1 MSIWRTFWRRDEAKS
16 LTIIRDGHYPEP
28 DGFYPLKL
36 REHGAVD
43 TGRIQHAMTTN
54 EMVFACLKILA
65 QAASDPRLIVQRKI
79 ARRDGSGKTEYE
91 EVPNHP
97 LRRLIARPNKHM
109 TEGDLM
115 RACVISWNTTRP
127 RRFFAEKE
135 FQRGLLVGLW
145 PLNPSRMAPRYSEDA
160 TRRLIG
166 YRWSDGTG
174 RYVDYTLDEL
184 IIREAP
190 EWYDP
195 APGAA
200 ALGSILSDQAQ
211 TDYIWSF
218 FENGGMPSIFVKDK
232 ERQLRQEQRDEF
244 RARWRATYGNRR
256 GGQHD
261 VGVLDSS
268 QEVQKVGSGL
278 DELDSETLR
287 DVMESRICMVFGV
300 PSLIIYANSG
310 LKRATYSNLK
320 EAWSS
325 FWDYTMSPALK
336 EWREFWTLALLPE
349 FEDELAITS
358 GKVRL
363 WWDMSGVSAL
373 QDDVD
378 ALETRAANSYTK
390 GIRMKN
396 EARAMLGLAP
406 VDGGD
411 TFYVKPAPTVKPND
425 EDKEED
431 DDGR

>member
-1 MSIWRTFWRRDEAKS
+1 MNLLRQFFSPTQAKS
-16 LTIIRDGHYPEP
+16 LTILRDGRYPEP
-28 DGFYPLKL
+28 DGFYPLQL

-65 QAASDPRLIVQRKI
+65 QAASDPRLIVQRRI
-79 ARRDGSGKTEYE
+79 TRRDGSGKTDYQEIDT
-91 EVPNHP
+91 HP
-97 LRRLIARPNKHM
+97 LRRLIARPNPKM

-127 RRFFAEKE
+127 RRFYAEKE
-135 FQRGLLVGLW
+135 FQRGLLTSMW
-145 PLNPSRMAPRYSEDA
+145 PLNPSRMAPRYSEDE

-166 YRWSDGTG
+166 YRWSDGSG
-174 RYVDYTLDEL
+174 RFVDYALADL

-232 ERQLRQEQRDEF
+232 ERRLSQEQRDEF
-244 RARWRATYGNRR
+244 RGRWRNTYGNRR
-256 GGQHD
+256 GAQHD
-261 VGVLDSS
+261 VGVLDST
-268 QEVQKVGSGL
+268 QEVQKVGSNL

-300 PSLIIYANSG
+300 PPLIIYANSG

-378 ALETRAANSYTK
+378 ALETRATTSYVK
-390 GIRMKN
+390 GVRRLN
-396 EARAMLGLAP
+396 EARAMLGLP
-406 VDGGD
+406 PDPDGEK
-411 TFYVKPAPTVKPND
+411 FYTKPAPVLKTPKD
-425 EDKEED
+425 DEED